1 MCRRLA
7 GSALLKDLDLIERI
21 VSELVNALDVPV
33 TIKTRTGLT
42 RSDDLGRVAI
52 VRAESVGA
60 RMAVLHGRSKECKF
74 QGTAD
79 YSKIRSVV
87 ETVHIPLFANGDIND
102 LDSAIAAEQ
111 SGSDGLILAEER
123 LGSLSF
129 SCMLGRSLPSIEE
142 RLVVMN
148 RHLDAIHSFYGRE
161 RMAPESPESI

>member
-1 MCRRLA
+1 MSILVAPLKRCVGDWLVPL
-7 GSALLKDLDLIERI
+7 LLKDLDLIERI

-79 YSKIRSVV
+79 YRKIRSVV
-87 ETVHIPLFANGDIND
+87 DCSYPNLCKW
-102 LDSAIAAEQ
+102 
-111 SGSDGLILAEER
+111 R
-123 LGSLSF
+123 
-129 SCMLGRSLPSIEE
+129 
-142 RLVVMN
+142 
-148 RHLDAIHSFYGRE
+148 Y
-161 RMAPESPESI
+161 